1 MINSID
7 NVQEFFG
14 KGQFEVVNKIIIDN
28 VTFILIVVQ
37 EGYEDCIKL
46 LFIYNVNFNILVIE
60 YMGVVVYFVIY
71 KEYVKLV

>member
-7 NVQEFFG
+7 NVQEFFC

>member
-1 MINSID
+1 MINIID
-7 NVQEFFG
+7 NVKEFFC

-28 VTFILIVVQ
+28 VIFILIAVQ
-37 EGYEDCIKL
+37 EGYEDCIKFF
-46 LFIYNVNFNILVIE
+46 FIYNVNFNILVIE